1 MKKIKEF
8 AKVYLEYPD
17 EKVLKDDELEELR
30 KQKEELEERRLII
43 SREEILKRLSEKE
56 VVHVR

>member
-17 EKVLKDDELEELR
+17 EKVLKDDELEELI

-56 VVHVR
+56 AVHVR